1 MKLKGFYVHNI
12 PKRYSWN
19 MVLLVVLLLMAVLRP
34 VQPEDG
40 EHFGPFSE
48 VRKNYISFLFSSS
61 IPLPKKEEKKWLSSN
76 LDCTTLLLCSL
87 YFGMC
92 VPLARLLEQNQR
104 KVRPKRDRLV
114 RRMERERR
122 EEGEPTYPP
131 PINNGVCTVS
141 KTLDGYTGSM
151 GMAPLMGTLRSCIW
165 LLNVGT
171 SVAYLKS
178 ESHKEHYMY
187 SSWIRLIDVFFL
199 FPPSSQVMFTLTASN
214 LRCLWTYRRG
224 EDFGIQQYVW
234 RTLCQLLIV
243 RLYYVFFLSFSPSS
257 FFCFLLKPHL
267 IYKSHPLIIPSLPTQ
282 DW

>member
-1 MKLKGFYVHNI
+1 MVVSTSTISQRDTAGTWSCSWCCYCWLFCV
-12 PKRYSWN
+12 RYSPRMMN
-19 MVLLVVLLLMAVLRP
+19 ILVLLVRYAKIIYLSFFPLLHSI
-34 VQPEDG
+34 Q
-40 EHFGPFSE
+40 
-48 VRKNYISFLFSSS
+48 KN
-61 IPLPKKEEKKWLSSN
+61 KKKWLSSN

-87 YFGMC
+87 YFGIC

-122 EEGEPTYPP
+122 EEGVPTYPP

-178 ESHKEHYMY
+178 ESHKEPKYICIRRGFVLLT
-187 SSWIRLIDVFFL
+187 SSFYFFL
-199 FPPSSQVMFTLTASN
+199 L
-214 LRCLWTYRRG
+214 YR
-224 EDFGIQQYVW
+224 
-234 RTLCQLLIV
+234 
-243 RLYYVFFLSFSPSS
+243 
-257 FFCFLLKPHL
+257 
-267 IYKSHPLIIPSLPTQ
+267 
-282 DW
+282 

>member
-34 VQPEDG
+34 AQPEDD

-48 VRKNYISFLFSSS
+48 VRKNYITSFFLFYSS
-61 IPLPKKEEKKWLSSN
+61 PKKTKKSGSSN

-92 VPLARLLEQNQR
+92 VSLARLLEQNQR

-122 EEGEPTYPP
+122 EEGVPTYPP

-178 ESHKEHYMY
+178 ESHKEP
-187 SSWIRLIDVFFL
+187 ICI
-199 FPPSSQVMFTLTASN
+199 
-214 LRCLWTYRRG
+214 RRG
-224 EDFGIQQYVW
+224 
-234 RTLCQLLIV
+234 
-243 RLYYVFFLSFSPSS
+243 FSS
-257 FFCFLLKPHL
+257 
-267 IYKSHPLIIPSLPTQ
+267 Y
-282 DW
+282 